1 MNNIKKERA
10 DSVAD
15 SISIANNIIKDKIKF
30 VKGNIDKALEILRSI
45 DNEKLLSAVMDLIE
59 SRYYLKKPMTPLA
72 IKMLLNRLNT
82 IYNNKADNN
91 LKIATLEKA
100 IACCWLTVYPLS
112 ADEQHR
118 LVKNKKNT
126 SYSIDDIKKKMNNF
140 D

>member
-1 MNNIKKERA
+1 MDDIKKERA
-10 DSVAD
+10 DFVAD

-72 IKMLLNRLNT
+72 IKMLLNRLDT
-82 IYNNKADNN
+82 IYNNKADTA
-91 LKIATLEKA
+91 LKVATLEKA
-100 IACCWLTVYPLS
+100 IACGWLTVYPLS
-112 ADEQHR
+112 PDEQHR
-118 LVKNKKNT
+118 SVRKNT

>member
-10 DSVAD
+10 NSKVD
-15 SISIANNIIKDKIKF
+15 SISIANNIIKQKIKF

-45 DNEKLLSAVMDLIE
+45 NDNNLLSAVMDLIE

-100 IACCWLTVYPLS
+100 IACGWQTVYPLS

-118 LVKNKKNT
+118 SARRNT
-126 SYSIDDIKKKMNNF
+126 SYSIDDIKKKLNNF